1 LPFKWNH
8 WT

>member
-1 LPFKWNH
+1 LPFKWNY